1 MECRFTTFPV
11 EGGRSI
17 QNIHNIDTESISV
30 SNQYCH
36 KMDTVVSDPL
46 FKFYFIFVLYFLNS
60 EVKIIFASICS
71 HDNFLYFFSLEN
83 NAQLVLSFYWF
94 SLLC

>member
-60 EVKIIFASICS
+60 EVKIILLQFALMTIFCT
-71 HDNFLYFFSLEN
+71 FFH
-83 NAQLVLSFYWF
+83 
-94 SLLC
+94 